1 MAVGGAVGV
10 ISAEGIP
17 VMPCQLRR
25 IDPASMTHFDDPLS
39 AGTLLEDD
47 QQALA
52 SLLVDAAAGPASA

>member
-1 MAVGGAVGV
+1 MRAVDGAVGV

-39 AGTLLEDD
+39 AGTLLMSVE
-47 QQALA
+47 
-52 SLLVDAAAGPASA
+52 LVAGERVQIIVP